1 MGDVSFYLNRVSKKT
16 GKASIQLRFLYNG
29 YVLNFAI
36 GQSINPKDW
45 NHKKQ
50 LVKNNMQTTHDGKY
64 GLNDLLKNLK
74 DECHAT
80 YNAAVKNG
88 VPTPAMLKEK
98 LQAFVDKH
106 FHAEILEKQ
115 RPTLFK
121 LLERFTAGEIKHKGK
136 DKSINTIKTYN
147 TLKKHLQDFQK
158 KNKAIYPNGID
169 FEDVNLDFYYKYTSY
184 LKKQGLGINAVS
196 KDIQIIKVIMREA
209 IDLEYT
215 DNARFMNKKFAVNRI
230 DTDAVYLTDKDI
242 LALYNHD
249 LSKNK
254 KLEHV
259 RDLFVFGCHVGLRF
273 SDYSTVQPE
282 NIVQIDG
289 EYYIKLIT
297 KKTNDLVII
306 PCNPIVLQIFKKYE
320 NNPNRLPKTIS
331 NQKFNDYIKDACKAA
346 ELTETGRLSTNPKAE
361 LWECISSHTA
371 RRSFATNLYLDG
383 FPTLDLMKITGHRTE
398 KAFLKY
404 IRIGKLDTA
413 KRLNEH
419 IKKNWSA
426 KLMKVAV

>member
-1 MGDVSFYLNRVSKKT
+1 MADVNFYLDNVNEKT
-16 GKASIQLRFLYNG
+16 KTANIRLRYKFNG
-29 YVLNFAI
+29 RTLNFST
-36 GQSINPKDW
+36 GQTVALKDW
-45 NHKKQ
+45 SAKKQ
-50 LVKNNMQTTHDGKY
+50 RVKSKTLTTKDGKY
-64 GLNDLLKNLK
+64 NLNDLLTNLRK
-74 DECHAT
+74 ECTTA
-80 YNAAVKNG
+80 YNSMIETG
-88 VPTPAMLKEK
+88 IPTPAMIKEK
-98 LQAFVDKH
+98 LQAFIDKH
-106 FHAEILEKQ
+106 HHAEIVEQSRTTFLN
-115 RPTLFK
+115 
-121 LLERFTAGEIKHKGK
+121 LLERFITGEIKHKGR
-136 DKSINTIKTYN
+136 DKAPNTIKTYN
-147 TLKKHLQDFQK
+147 TLKGHLIAFQK
-158 KNKAIYPNGID
+158 KNKALYPDGLDFKNID
-169 FEDVNLDFYYKYTSY
+169 LDFYYKYTSF
-184 LKKQGLGINAVS
+184 LKRKGLGVNAVS
-196 KDIQIIKVIMREA
+196 KDIQILKVIMREA
-209 IDLEYT
+209 IDLELT

-230 DTDAVYLTDKDI
+230 ETDAVYLADKDI
-242 LALYNHD
+242 LTLYNYD
-249 LSKNK
+249 LTNNK
-254 KLEHV
+254 RLEQV

-331 NQKFNDYIKDACKAA
+331 NQKFNDYIKEACKAA
-346 ELTETGRLSTNPKAE
+346 GLTETGRLSTNPKAE

-383 FPTLDLMKITGHRTE
+383 FPTLDLMKITGHKTE

-426 KLMKVAV
+426 KILKVAS